1 ENLDDN
7 VLHHHYDVASNTD
20 FNDDFLEIFGKDDDG
35 NHRQHRNHRLLS
47 TDNRHQNTDPNKNKS
62 APISVKNIDGQIIN
76 SEDRKQKLLINFR
89 LKLNK
94 YALCKNDSDSF
105 VDPSESECF
114 EKFELLR
121 KMKSIENKQKFHQ
134 NVKKTSFFT
143 VEKFIQEKFEE
154 NKQNFLRKWWKSI
167 CENNLSNVAE
177 DSSTDDDE
185 HQMSINNETENQE
198 ENHSVQ
204 QQRSSSTTSTT
215 SIHHNDDDEQ
225 LHNMMIK
232 PEHIWIG
239 KQVEIGENDDE
250 SIEMEKVNYSI
261 QDKVDDNSIQK
272 NIAQLKN
279 EEIHQEEVVTT
290 KSKSEID
297 QKINL
302 SIIKIEQSFDGNSE
316 ICCSFDKN
324 DNDELNDNDNYSD
337 HGDNDDD
344 EKANIEDWEK
354 IHSIKKHCQE
364 LMEKNNINEQ
374 CLNEIK
380 NYLKKLKPNL
390 IENSSEL
397 LFYLIIVLFNLDQNY
412 KYCIELCRLKK
423 MPLKFHRKLQQIWD
437 LSWEQLELQRK
448 NVQFLTCVQRFR
460 LKQRNPYPSTITI
473 GSRIKYGIP
482 MKFKKILINYY
493 DNVNKHPTTYDKEK
507 LAEKTKLTVK
517 QVSTFFKNRRN
528 RIR

>member
-1 ENLDDN
+1 MDFLENLDDN

-20 FNDDFLEIFGKDDDG
+20 FNDDFLEIFGKDDDD

-62 APISVKNIDGQIIN
+62 APISVKKIDGQIIN

-167 CENNLSNVAE
+167 CENNLSNVA
-177 DSSTDDDE
+177 
-185 HQMSINNETENQE
+185 
-198 ENHSVQ
+198 
-204 QQRSSSTTSTT
+204 
-215 SIHHNDDDEQ
+215 
-225 LHNMMIK
+225 
-232 PEHIWIG
+232 
-239 KQVEIGENDDE
+239 
-250 SIEMEKVNYSI
+250 
-261 QDKVDDNSIQK
+261 
-272 NIAQLKN
+272 
-279 EEIHQEEVVTT
+279 
-290 KSKSEID
+290 
-297 QKINL
+297 
-302 SIIKIEQSFDGNSE
+302 
-316 ICCSFDKN
+316 
-324 DNDELNDNDNYSD
+324 
-337 HGDNDDD
+337 
-344 EKANIEDWEK
+344 
-354 IHSIKKHCQE
+354 
-364 LMEKNNINEQ
+364 
-374 CLNEIK
+374 
-380 NYLKKLKPNL
+380 KLKPNL